1 MEQAVEERIQ
11 YYILFANYTQGMLLK
26 DLLSADGIKSRISP
40 APRSI
45 QGELGC
51 GMSLLIEPEVLDAV
65 KACIEKNH
73 AEYYDIVP
81 LPCQINPK
89 RNRFC

>member
-1 MEQAVEERIQ
+1 MSIMEERLN
-11 YYILFANYTQGMLLK
+11 YYILFETYTQGMMLK
-26 DLLSADGIKSRISP
+26 DLLTKDNVLCRIAP

-51 GMSLLIEPEVLDAV
+51 GMSLLLQPEDIDAAR
-65 KACIEKNH
+65 ACIDRNH

-81 LPCQINPK
+81 LSCQINPR

>member
-1 MEQAVEERIQ
+1 MDAESRIN
-11 YYILFANYTQGMLLK
+11 YYILFEDYTQGLMLQEYLRE
-26 DLLSADGIKSRISP
+26 DHISSRIAP

-45 QGELGC
+45 QGKLGC
-51 GMSLLIEPEVLDAV
+51 GMSLLIQPEDIDAV
-65 KACIEKNH
+65 RECIRKNQ

-89 RNRFC
+89 RNKFC

>member
-1 MEQAVEERIQ
+1 MAENAKIN
-11 YYILFANYTQGMLLK
+11 YYILFETYTQGMMLQDQLK
-26 DLLSADGIKSRISP
+26 KDGIKSRIAP

-51 GMSLLIEPEVLDAV
+51 GMSLLIMPEDLEAV
-65 KACIEKNH
+65 RACIEKNQ

-81 LPCQINPK
+81 LECQINP
-89 RNRFC
+89 NRHKFC

>member
-1 MEQAVEERIQ
+1 MAEDGQLY
-11 YYILFANYTQGMLLK
+11 YYILFETYTQGMLLQEYLK
-26 DLLSADGIKSRISP
+26 ADGIKARIAP

-51 GMSLLIEPEVLDAV
+51 GMSLRFLPEDLEGVR
-65 KACIEKNH
+65 ACIEKNH

-81 LPCQINPK
+81 LKSQINP
-89 RNRFC
+89 NRHKFC

>member
-1 MEQAVEERIQ
+1 MEEKTRIN
-11 YYILFANYTQGMLLK
+11 YYILFENYTQGMLLQE
-26 DLLSADGIKSRISP
+26 LLREEGISSRISP

-51 GMSLLIEPEVLDAV
+51 GMSLLIQPEDIDRVRE
-65 KACIEKNH
+65 CIEKHH
-73 AEYYDIVP
+73 AEYHDIAA
-81 LPCQINPK
+81 LPCQINPR

>member
-1 MEQAVEERIQ
+1 MDTKLN
-11 YYILFANYTQGMLLK
+11 YYILFSTYTQGMALK
-26 DLLSADGIKSRISP
+26 DLLTKKKIPCRIAP

-51 GMSLLIEPEVLDAV
+51 GMSLLLQPEDIDAAR
-65 KACIEKNH
+65 ACIDLNH
-73 AEYYDIVP
+73 AEYYDIVS

>member
-1 MEQAVEERIQ
+1 MEQESRIN
-11 YYILFANYTQGMLLK
+11 YYILFEDYTQGLMLQQ
-26 DLLSADGIKSRISP
+26 LLREDGIASRIAP

-45 QGELGC
+45 QGKLGC
-51 GMSLLIEPEVLDAV
+51 GMSLLIRPEELEKVR
-65 KACIEKNH
+65 ACIERNQ

-81 LPCQINPK
+81 LPCQIRPD

>member
-1 MEQAVEERIQ
+1 MTQEKKIH
-11 YYILFANYTQGMLLK
+11 YYILFETYTQGMILQDLLK
-26 DLLSADGIKSRISP
+26 KDGIKSRIAP

-51 GMSLLIEPEVLDAV
+51 GMSLLIMPEDVDAV
-65 KACIEKNH
+65 RACIARNQ

-81 LPCQINPK
+81 LESQINPN
-89 RNRFC
+89 RNKFC

>member
-1 MEQAVEERIQ
+1 MEEKLN

-26 DLLSADGIKSRISP
+26 DLLTREGIPCRISP

-51 GMSLLIEPEVLDAV
+51 GMSLLLQPEHVEAA

-73 AEYYDIVP
+73 AEYHDIVGI
-81 LPCQINPK
+81 PCQINPR

>member
-1 MEQAVEERIQ
+1 MPERLN
-11 YYILFANYTQGMLLK
+11 YYILFATYTQGMALK
-26 DLLSADGIKSRISP
+26 DLLTANRIPCRIAP

-51 GMSLLIEPEVLDAV
+51 GMSLLLQPEDIDA
-65 KACIEKNH
+65 ARDCIRIH
-73 AEYYDIVP
+73 QAEYYDIVA